1 MAELEKVKRDQ
12 SFYKAFANL
21 KKLTKKT
28 LERAYNLINVI
39 DTARP
44 SEEKVL

>member
-12 SFYKAFANL
+12 SFYKAFASL
-21 KKLTKKT
+21 EKSTKTT

-39 DTARP
+39 E
-44 SEEKVL
+44 SEAQ